1 MADTEQWPL
10 RAAMQPTVGLHNA
23 SHGRT
28 VSLNINRLTCKK
40 KTKFSESLL
49 LCQVNC
55 YDYGISF
62 YVWRGLSGGTHK
74 TLGRH

>member
-55 YDYGISF
+55 
-62 YVWRGLSGGTHK
+62 
-74 TLGRH
+74 